1 MQVGRPRSK
10 LKARQTLFPV
20 PHRNTPE
27 KTCAR
32 PQQAGAPVKR
42 RDEMTAKRF
51 TIRLAAYSAAALLAS
66 ATLIAQAPGGGSP
79 MPQQP
84 TQPTQ
89 PAQPGMTSQQ
99 GGTSPDTSAQGMAD
113 HAFVSDA
120 MQGNLGEI
128 QLAQLAQQ
136 KSQSQDVKQFA
147 QKLAADHSQMNQK
160 WFEPEAKQL
169 DISVPKGPSKKDKK
183 LMSKLQGLTGAEFD
197 KEYITA
203 MVKDHKDDLK
213 KFKEEAEASQD
224 PTLKQVA
231 QQGTG
236 VITQH
241 LQIAEKVAQNHNIP
255 VDQSGKDVSSAK

>member
-1 MQVGRPRSK
+1 
-10 LKARQTLFPV
+10 
-20 PHRNTPE
+20 
-27 KTCAR
+27 
-32 PQQAGAPVKR
+32 
-42 RDEMTAKRF
+42 MTAKRF

-79 MPQQP
+79 MPQQPQQP

-169 DISVPKGPSKKDKK
+169 DISVPKGPSKKDKN